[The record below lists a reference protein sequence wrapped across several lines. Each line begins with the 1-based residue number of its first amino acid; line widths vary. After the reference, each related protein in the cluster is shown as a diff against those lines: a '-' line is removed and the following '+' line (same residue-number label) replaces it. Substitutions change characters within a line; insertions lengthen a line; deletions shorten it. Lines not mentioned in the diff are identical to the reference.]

1 MLLYAR
7 KWAKLRPSYDILAR
21 MIFRNNF
28 TFTKRQTGWL
38 LVIGDVAGTLGL
50 LALNFIRHK
59 PVSEIGPAQQLVFAL
74 FAVGLL
80 IGLSLIP
87 LGDAPA

>member
-1 MLLYAR
+1 
-7 KWAKLRPSYDILAR
+7 
-21 MIFRNNF
+21 MIFSNTF
-28 TFTKRQTGWL
+28 TFTKRQIGWL
-38 LVIGDVAGTLGL
+38 LIIGDVMGALGI
-50 LALNFIRHK
+50 LALNLIRHK
-59 PVSEIGPAQQLVFAL
+59 PISEIGPAQQLVFVL

>member
-1 MLLYAR
+1 M
-7 KWAKLRPSYDILAR
+7 YDILPR
-21 MIFRNNF
+21 MIFSKTF
-28 TFTKRQTGWL
+28 TFSKRQLGWV
-38 LVIGDVAGTLGL
+38 LVIGDVVGFLGI

-59 PVSEIGPAQQLVFAL
+59 PISEIGPAQQLVFAL
-74 FAVGLL
+74 LAVGFL

>member
-1 MLLYAR
+1 MFSKRQIGWVLVVG
-7 KWAKLRPSYDILAR
+7 DIL
-21 MIFRNNF
+21 
-28 TFTKRQTGWL
+28 G
-38 LVIGDVAGTLGL
+38 AGGL
-50 LALNFIRHK
+50 LALNFMRHK

-74 FAVGLL
+74 FAIGFL

>member
-1 MLLYAR
+1 MR
-7 KWAKLRPSYDILAR
+7 AKLRTNYDILPR
-21 MIFRNNF
+21 MIFSKTY
-28 TFTKRQTGWL
+28 TFSKRQIGWL
-38 LVIGDVAGTLGL
+38 LVVSDILGAVGL
-50 LALNFIRHK
+50 LALNFMRHK

-74 FAVGLL
+74 FAVGFL

>member
-1 MLLYAR
+1 
-7 KWAKLRPSYDILAR
+7 
-21 MIFRNNF
+21 MIFSNNF
-28 TFTKRQTGWL
+28 TFTKRKIGWL
-38 LVIGDVAGTLGL
+38 LVIGDAVGAIGL
-50 LALNFIRHK
+50 LALNLIRHK

-74 FAVGLL
+74 FAIGFL

>member
-1 MLLYAR
+1 ML
-7 KWAKLRPSYDILAR
+7 I
-21 MIFRNNF
+21 
-28 TFTKRQTGWL
+28 
-38 LVIGDVAGTLGL
+38 IGDMVGALGL

-59 PVSEIGPAQQLVFAL
+59 PVGEIGPAQQLVFAL
-74 FAVGLL
+74 FAIGFL

>member
-1 MLLYAR
+1 
-7 KWAKLRPSYDILAR
+7 
-21 MIFRNNF
+21 MIFSDTF
-28 TFTKRQTGWL
+28 TFTKRQIGWL
-38 LVIGDVAGTLGL
+38 LVIGDIIGALGL

-59 PVSEIGPAQQLVFAL
+59 PVSEIGPAQQLVFVL

>member
-1 MLLYAR
+1 LHA
-7 KWAKLRPSYDILAR
+7 SYDILPR
-21 MIFRNNF
+21 MIFSNTF
-28 TFTKRQTGWL
+28 TFTKRQIGWL
-38 LVIGDVAGTLGL
+38 LVIGDIAGALGI
-50 LALNFIRHK
+50 LALNLIRHK
-59 PVSEIGPAQQLVFAL
+59 PVSEIGPAQQLVFVL

>member
-1 MLLYAR
+1 
-7 KWAKLRPSYDILAR
+7 
-21 MIFRNNF
+21 MIWNNTF
-28 TFTKRQTGWL
+28 TFTKRQIGWL
-38 LVIGDVAGTLGL
+38 LVIGDVAAFVGIM
-50 LALNFIRHK
+50 ALNFLRHK

-74 FAVGLL
+74 FAVGFL

>member
-1 MLLYAR
+1 
-7 KWAKLRPSYDILAR
+7 
-21 MIFRNNF
+21 MIFSNNF
-28 TFTKRQTGWL
+28 TFTKRHIGWL
-38 LVIGDVAGTLGL
+38 LVIGDVVGALGI
-50 LALNFIRHK
+50 LALNLIRHK

-74 FAVGLL
+74 FAVGVL

>member
-1 MLLYAR
+1 LQARYA
-7 KWAKLRPSYDILAR
+7 ILPR
-21 MIFRNNF
+21 MIFNDTF
-28 TFTKRQTGWL
+28 TFTKRQIGWL
-38 LVIGDVAGTLGL
+38 LVIGGVIAVLGL

-59 PVSEIGPAQQLVFAL
+59 PVSEIGPAQQLVFVL
-74 FAVGLL
+74 FAAGLL

>member
-1 MLLYAR
+1 
-7 KWAKLRPSYDILAR
+7 
-21 MIFRNNF
+21 MIFSNTF
-28 TFTKRQTGWL
+28 TFRKRHIGWL
-38 LVIGDVAGTLGL
+38 LVIGDPVGFLGV

-74 FAVGLL
+74 FAVGFL

>member
-1 MLLYAR
+1 
-7 KWAKLRPSYDILAR
+7 
-21 MIFRNNF
+21 MIFSNSF
-28 TFTKRQTGWL
+28 TFTKRHIGWL
-38 LVIGDVAGTLGL
+38 LVIGDIVGALGI

-59 PVSEIGPAQQLVFAL
+59 PVSDTGPAQQLVFVL